1 MRAAE
6 RSRSALIDEDVA
18 VIRDSKK
25 EALVAYVLIAPFVAI
40 YGLIFIY
47 PTIDMFIL
55 SFQDAPLIG
64 AGEWTGWDNYER
76 LGSDRRFDT
85 AVWNTAYFVALTVV
99 PGTMVALA
107 IALGITR
114 LSGRLQ
120 ALVLALFFL
129 PYILPVSVVYRIWDW
144 TLNFQFGIGMH
155 VFDMLGIQRVPIFKV
170 TGWFMP
176 AVAFVTVWWTA
187 GFSILLFLAGLR
199 AIPKEIYEAAELDNA
214 GRWTMFRRV
223 TWPLLWPVTGL
234 VLTIQLISQLKIFDQ
249 VYLFSQGGRPN
260 DNLVMVY
267 YIFQRA
273 FVNNHGG
280 RAAAIAVVLF
290 LMVIIISV
298 LNYQLMRFAERRP

>member
-1 MRAAE
+1 MIRN
-6 RSRSALIDEDVA
+6 SRKESLI
-18 VIRDSKK
+18 
-25 EALVAYVLIAPFVAI
+25 AYALIAPFVAI

-64 AGEWTGWDNYER
+64 SGDWVGSDNYTR
-76 LGSDRRFDT
+76 LGRDRRFGT
-85 AVWNTAYFVALTVV
+85 AAWNTAYFVALSVL
-99 PGTMVALA
+99 PGTLVALG
-107 IALGITR
+107 IALGVSR

-129 PYILPVSVVYRIWDW
+129 PYILPVSVVFRLWDW
-144 TLNFQFGIGMH
+144 TLNFQFGIAMH
-155 VFDMLGIQRVPIFKV
+155 LFDWVGIDRVPIFKV
-170 TGWFMP
+170 TAWFMP
-176 AVAFVTVWWTA
+176 AVAFVTIWWTC

-199 AIPKEIYEAAELDNA
+199 AIPQEIYEAAALDNTS
-214 GRWTMFRRV
+214 RWRTFRRI
-223 TWPLLWPVTGL
+223 TWPLLWPVTAL
-234 VLTIQLISQLKIFDQ
+234 VLTIQLILQLKIFDQ

-273 FVNNHGG
+273 FVNDHGG

-290 LMVIIISV
+290 LVVIIVSV
-298 LNYQLMRFAERRP
+298 LNFQLMRFAERRQ

>member
-1 MRAAE
+1 M
-6 RSRSALIDEDVA
+6 
-18 VIRDSKK
+18 IRNTRK
-25 EALVAYVLIAPFVAI
+25 ETLVAFVLIAPFVAI

-64 AGEWTGWDNYER
+64 EGTWVGWENYTR
-76 LGSDRRFDT
+76 LPRDRRFDT
-85 AVWNTAYFVALTVV
+85 AFWNTAYFVALSVV
-99 PGTMVALA
+99 PGTLVALF
-107 IALGITR
+107 IALGISR

-155 VFDMLGIQRVPIFKV
+155 LFDWLGVDRVPIFKM

-176 AVAFVTVWWTA
+176 AVALVTVWWTA

-199 AIPKEIYEAAELDNA
+199 AIPQEIYEASSLDNA
-214 GRWTMFRRV
+214 SRWTTFSKI
-223 TWPLLWPVTGL
+223 TWPLLWPVTAL
-234 VLTIQLISQLKIFDQ
+234 VLTIQLILQLKIFDQ
-249 VYLFSQGGRPN
+249 VYLFSVGGRPN

-273 FVNNHGG
+273 FVNNDGG

-290 LMVIIISV
+290 LIVIIVSV
-298 LNYQLMRFAERRP
+298 LNFQLMRFAEKRQ